1 MELQGSFEV
10 RKGMAPSPGPPLKEK
25 QFQAQVVK
33 VARLYGW
40 VALSTWNS
48 KHSPAG
54 EPDLRL
60 IRPPRVVFAELKT
73 EKGRVTPAQREV
85 MGLLSLCPGVEA
97 YLWRPSDW
105 DEIVK
110 VIR

>member
-1 MELQGSFEV
+1 MKKDV
-10 RKGMAPSPGPPLKEK
+10 APLPVPPLKEK

-33 VARLYGW
+33 AARLYGW

-73 EKGRVTPAQREV
+73 ENGRVTPAQREV
-85 MGLLSLCPGVEA
+85 MRLLSLCPGVEV

-110 VIR
+110 VLG